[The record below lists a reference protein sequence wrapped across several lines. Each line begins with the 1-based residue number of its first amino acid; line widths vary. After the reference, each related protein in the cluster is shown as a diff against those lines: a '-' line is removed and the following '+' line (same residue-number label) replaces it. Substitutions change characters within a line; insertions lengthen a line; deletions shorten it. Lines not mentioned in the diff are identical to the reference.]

1 MHYLRDDRGASIAE
15 AVAYT
20 LIALVAGGAAV
31 WTVFNAIAGRFN
43 AIASGL

>member
-1 MHYLRDDRGASIAE
+1 MHFVIDRRGASLVE
-15 AVAYT
+15 AVAYA

-31 WTVFNAIAGRFN
+31 WAVFNAVAGRFN